1 MILPLIR
8 NGTSR
13 FQFRFSRIHTFSTS
27 PCQHSNGSLNDVFLD
42 HDSPQ
47 PLLRNDA
54 QHESRERIQ
63 LAEPS
68 ARRDSTSLPS
78 WRQSKSSVTIGA
90 PALAGSNP
98 DVTVS
103 DAFDEGSN
111 AVGAG
116 EVRHHLDA
124 DATKASPAHAQT
136 DSTGSYLAIPY
147 QEQDMSF
154 SLAKKR
160 LLEAIRLDDPQTLLV
175 EFWEQSRDPAILAAI
190 PATTFSE
197 ILRLL
202 DRRRGFVAFFRE
214 YKQWHPKHYW
224 KLLELDRQFHQSLQD
239 CRTLYRD
246 IWHRRSRSVGHMG
259 VREYAGFLRLAS
271 NTWDGDAA
279 LSLMKDMLR
288 RDVQPDLICY
298 NLYFEARCWS
308 DMWNPYERQLRR
320 VIPYNQSI
328 RKNHATRTSADM
340 TIKGYRVEEGGLKT
354 EVTRMF
360 MKMIGEGTMADTTA
374 FCHLMTALAR
384 EGDLDGVKSI
394 LRKIW
399 DVDADAT
406 SEADNERQNE
416 TLIPKDSPVYPNQ
429 ALLFIVAHV
438 FGSNNDVPTA
448 VRLVDHFSR
457 KFEVRIPYIAWSE
470 LLEWAFVLST
480 RRYNINRVR
489 GVELGRLP
497 LDSIHSLWDVMTS
510 KPYCIEPGMEM
521 YDLMIRSMWRR
532 SKIDFMLQFVTE
544 GVKLAQRH
552 LEQHRNL
559 VRMKD
564 YLEQKGAYGADAK
577 DLSYYKRRI
586 DVAHRRR
593 FQSFVT
599 VHKWFRLLLSKKR
612 WINDRYHY
620 LTIWERQG
628 IPNVIKALW
637 RYRAAR
643 GVRYSAS
650 TGMIH
655 LKKTWVTPKLDE
667 YLHREKEFEYQM
679 ETQFQDEAD
688 VETETEDDGELEDDM
703 RPWFEDY
710 LGEDEGRP

>member
-1 MILPLIR
+1 MIFFLIR
-8 NGTSR
+8 HGTSR
-13 FQFRFSRIHTFSTS
+13 FQFRFWIHTFATS
-27 PCQHSNGSLNDVFLD
+27 PCQQTNRNVNDVFLD
-42 HDSPQ
+42 RHSPQ
-47 PLLRNDA
+47 SLFRNDA
-54 QHESRERIQ
+54 QHELRERTQ

-68 ARRDSTSLPS
+68 VRRDSSNLPN
-78 WRQSKSSVTIGA
+78 WRQSKSSVTSGA

-98 DVTVS
+98 DVTLS
-103 DAFDEGSN
+103 DAFDEGTN

-116 EVRHHLDA
+116 RVRHYPALDA
-124 DATKASPAHAQT
+124 TGASPAHAQT
-136 DSTGSYLAIPY
+136 DSDSSYLATPY
-147 QEQDMSF
+147 QERGMSF
-154 SLAKKR
+154 PLAKKR
-160 LLEAIRLDDPQTLLV
+160 LLEAIRLNDPQTMLL
-175 EFWEQSRDPAILAAI
+175 ELWEQSKDPAILAAI

-214 YKQWHPKHYW
+214 YKQWHPKHYYM
-224 KLLELDRQFHQSLQD
+224 LLDLDRQFHQSLQD

-246 IWHRRSRSVGHMG
+246 IWHRRLRSVGHMG
-259 VREYAGFLRLAS
+259 VLEYAGFLRLAR

-288 RDVQPDLICY
+288 RDVQPNLICY

-320 VIPYNQSI
+320 VIPYNQNI
-328 RKNHATRTSADM
+328 RKNHPTRGSADM
-340 TIKGYRVEEGGLKT
+340 TIKGYRIAEGGLKT

-406 SEADNERQNE
+406 SEADNERQKK
-416 TLIPKDSPVYPNQ
+416 TLIPKDSSVYPHQ
-429 ALLFIVAHV
+429 ALLFVIAHA

-448 VRLVDHFSR
+448 VRLVDQFSR
-457 KFEVRIPYIAWSE
+457 QFKVSIPYIAWSE

-480 RRYNINRVR
+480 RRYNINDLR

-497 LDSIHSLWDVMTS
+497 LDSVHSLWDVMTS
-510 KPYCIEPGMEM
+510 KPYCIQPGIEM

-532 SKIDFMLQFVTE
+532 LRIDFMLQLVTK
-544 GVKLAQRH
+544 GVKIAQKH
-552 LEQHRNL
+552 FQQHRNL

-564 YLEQKGAYGADAK
+564 YLERKRPYGADAK
-577 DLSYYKRRI
+577 DLAYHKRRI

-599 VHKWFRLLLSKKR
+599 VHKWFRLLLSKRR

-628 IPNVIKALW
+628 IPNVIRALW
-637 RYRAAR
+637 QYRAAR

-650 TGMIH
+650 TGFIH
-655 LKKTWVTPKLDE
+655 LKKTWEIPKVDA
-667 YLHREKEFEYQM
+667 YSDREKEFEYQM
-679 ETQFQDEAD
+679 ETEFRDEAD
-688 VETETEDDGELEDDM
+688 AETEAEEGEEHKNDM

-710 LGEDEGRP
+710 HREDEGRT

>member
-13 FQFRFSRIHTFSTS
+13 FQSRFSRTHTFSTS
-27 PCQHSNGSLNDVFLD
+27 PCQHSNANLNDVFLD
-42 HDSPQ
+42 RHSPQ
-47 PLLRNDA
+47 PQLRNEA
-54 QHESRERIQ
+54 QHESRERVQ

-68 ARRDSTSLPS
+68 ARKCSTSLPN
-78 WRQSKSSVTIGA
+78 WRQSKSSVTTGA

-98 DVTVS
+98 DDTLS
-103 DAFDEGSN
+103 DAFDEGNN
-111 AVGAG
+111 AVEAG
-116 EVRHHLDA
+116 QERHHLNT
-124 DATKASPAHAQT
+124 DATRAPPAHAQT
-136 DSTGSYLAIPY
+136 DSAGSYLAIPY
-147 QEQDMSF
+147 QAQGMSF

-175 EFWEQSRDPAILAAI
+175 EFWEQSRDPAVLAAI

-224 KLLELDRQFHQSLQD
+224 MLLDLDRQFHQSLQD

-246 IWHRRSRSVGHMG
+246 IWQRRSRSVGHMG
-259 VREYAGFLRLAS
+259 VREYAGFLRLAR
-271 NTWDGDAA
+271 NTWDGNAA

-298 NLYFEARCWS
+298 NSYFEARCWS

-320 VIPYNQSI
+320 VIPYNQNI
-328 RKNHATRTSADM
+328 RKYQFIRTPADM
-340 TIKGYRVEEGGLKT
+340 TIKGYRIEKGGLKT

-374 FCHLMTALAR
+374 FCHLITALAR

-399 DVDADAT
+399 DVDADAA
-406 SEADNERQNE
+406 SEADNERQNK

-429 ALLFIVAHV
+429 ALLFVIAHV

-448 VRLVDHFSR
+448 VRLVDQFSR
-457 KFEVRIPYIAWSE
+457 KFKLRIPYIAWSE

-480 RRYNINRVR
+480 RRYNINDVR

-497 LDSIHSLWDVMTS
+497 LASVHRLWDVMTS
-510 KPYCIEPGMEM
+510 KPYCIQPGIEM

-532 SKIDFMLQFVTE
+532 LKIDFMLQFVTE
-544 GVKLAQRH
+544 GVKIAQRH
-552 LEQHRNL
+552 FQQHRNL

-564 YLEQKGAYGADAK
+564 YLERKGAYGADAK
-577 DLSYYKRRI
+577 DLAYYKRRI

-599 VHKWFRLLLSKKR
+599 VHKWFRLLLSKRR
-612 WINDRYHY
+612 WFNDRNQY

-628 IPNVIKALW
+628 IPNVIKAMW
-637 RYRAAR
+637 RYRAAS

-650 TGMIH
+650 TGFIH
-655 LKKTWVTPKLDE
+655 LKKTLETPEFDE
-667 YLHREKEFEYQM
+667 YLDREKEFEYQM
-679 ETQFQDEAD
+679 ETRFQDEAD
-688 VETETEDDGELEDDM
+688 AEAEPEDGEEHEDDM

-710 LGEDEGRP
+710 RGEDEGRP

>member
-1 MILPLIR
+1 MILLLIKH
-8 NGTSR
+8 GTSR
-13 FQFRFSRIHTFSTS
+13 FQILLSRIHTFSTS
-27 PCQHSNGSLNDVFLD
+27 HCQYSTSNLNNTFLD
-42 HDSPQ
+42 RHSPQ
-47 PLLRNDA
+47 PLPQNDA
-54 QHESRERIQ
+54 QHESRERVQ
-63 LAEPS
+63 PTEPS
-68 ARRDSTSLPS
+68 AGRVRTSIPN
-78 WRQSKSSVTIGA
+78 WRQSKSSVTVAA

-98 DVTVS
+98 DVTLS
-103 DAFDEGSN
+103 DAFDEGTN
-111 AVGAG
+111 AGGAG
-116 EVRHHLDA
+116 QLRHHLDA
-124 DATKASPAHAQT
+124 DATRASPAHAQT
-136 DSTGSYLAIPY
+136 ESDNSYLATPY
-147 QEQDMSF
+147 QEQVMSF
-154 SLAKKR
+154 PLAKKR

-224 KLLELDRQFHQSLQD
+224 MLLDLDRQFHQSLQD

-246 IWHRRSRSVGHMG
+246 IWRRRLRSVGHMG
-259 VREYAGFLRLAS
+259 VREYAGFLRLAR

-279 LSLMKDMLR
+279 LSLMRDMLR

-308 DMWNPYERQLRR
+308 DIWNPYERQLRR
-320 VIPYNQSI
+320 VIPYNQNI
-328 RKNHATRTSADM
+328 RKNHPIRTPTDM
-340 TIKGYRVEEGGLKT
+340 TIKGYRIEEGGLKT

-360 MKMIGEGTMADTTA
+360 MKMIGEGTMADTAA

-384 EGDLDGVKSI
+384 EGDLDGVKST

-406 SEADNERQNE
+406 SEADNERQNM

-429 ALLFIVAHV
+429 ALLFVIAHV

-448 VRLVDHFSR
+448 VRLVDQFSR
-457 KFEVRIPYIAWSE
+457 KFKVRIPYIAWSE

-480 RRYNINRVR
+480 RRYNINDVR

-497 LDSIHSLWDVMTS
+497 LDSVHSLWDVMTS
-510 KPYCIEPGMEM
+510 KPYCIQPGIEM

-532 SKIDFMLQFVTE
+532 SRIDFMLQFVTE
-544 GVKLAQRH
+544 GVKIAQRH
-552 LEQHRNL
+552 FQQHRNL

-564 YLEQKGAYGADAK
+564 YLETKGAHGADAK
-577 DLSYYKRRI
+577 DLAYYKRRI

-593 FQSFVT
+593 FQSFVA
-599 VHKWFRLLLSKKR
+599 VHKWFRLLLSKRR
-612 WINDRYHY
+612 WIKDRNHY

-628 IPNVIKALW
+628 IPNVIEALW

-650 TGMIH
+650 TGFIH
-655 LKKTWVTPKLDE
+655 LKKTSETPKLDA
-667 YLHREKEFEYQM
+667 YLDREQEFEYQT
-679 ETQFQDEAD
+679 ETEFQDEAD
-688 VETETEDDGELEDDM
+688 AEAEAEDGEEHENDM
-703 RPWFEDY
+703 RPWFEY
-710 LGEDEGRP
+710 YRGEDEGRP

>member
-1 MILPLIR
+1 MIFLLKR
-8 NGTSR
+8 HGTSR
-13 FQFRFSRIHTFSTS
+13 FQFRFSRTHTFSTS
-27 PCQHSNGSLNDVFLD
+27 PCQHSTGTLNDVFLD
-42 HDSPQ
+42 RHSPQ

-54 QHESRERIQ
+54 QHESHKGMQ
-63 LAEPS
+63 LVEPS
-68 ARRDSTSLPS
+68 ARRDSTSLPNL
-78 WRQSKSSVTIGA
+78 RQSKSSVNFR
-90 PALAGSNP
+90 ALAPVGSNL
-98 DVTVS
+98 DITLS
-103 DAFDEGSN
+103 DASDEGSN

-116 EVRHHLDA
+116 QVRHHLNT
-124 DATKASPAHAQT
+124 DATRVPPAHAQT
-136 DSTGSYLAIPY
+136 ESNSSYLATPY
-147 QEQDMSF
+147 QEQGMSVP
-154 SLAKKR
+154 LAKKR

-214 YKQWHPKHYW
+214 YKQWHPKHYRM
-224 KLLELDRQFHQSLQD
+224 LLDLDRHFHQSLQD

-246 IWHRRSRSVGHMG
+246 IWHRRLRSVGYTG
-259 VREYAGFLRLAS
+259 VREYAGFLRLAR

-320 VIPYNQSI
+320 VIPRNQNI
-328 RKNHATRTSADM
+328 HKNHPTRTPADM
-340 TIKGYRVEEGGLKT
+340 TIKGYRIAEGGLKT

-406 SEADNERQNE
+406 SEADNERQNK
-416 TLIPKDSPVYPNQ
+416 TLIPKDSSVYPNQ
-429 ALLFIVAHV
+429 ALLFVIAHV

-448 VRLVDHFSR
+448 VRLVDQFSR
-457 KFEVRIPYIAWSE
+457 QFKVSIPYIAWSE

-480 RRYNINRVR
+480 RRYNINDVR

-497 LDSIHSLWDVMTS
+497 LDSVHSLWDVMTS
-510 KPYCIEPGMEM
+510 KPYCIQPGIEM

-532 SKIDFMLQFVTE
+532 LRIDFMLQFVTK
-544 GVKLAQRH
+544 GVKIAQKH
-552 LEQHRNL
+552 FQQHRNL

-564 YLEQKGAYGADAK
+564 YLERKRPYGADAK
-577 DLSYYKRRI
+577 DLAYYKRHI
-586 DVAHRRR
+586 EVAHRRR

-599 VHKWFRLLLSKKR
+599 VHKWFRLLLSKRR
-612 WINDRYHY
+612 WIKDRYDY

-637 RYRAAR
+637 QYRAAR

-650 TGMIH
+650 TGFIH
-655 LKKTWVTPKLDE
+655 LKKTWEAPKLDA
-667 YLHREKEFEYQM
+667 YSDREKELEYQL
-679 ETQFQDEAD
+679 ETEVQDEAND
-688 VETETEDDGELEDDM
+688 EAEAEDGEEHEDDM

-710 LGEDEGRP
+710 SREDGGRT

>member
-1 MILPLIR
+1 MIFPLIR
-8 NGTSR
+8 HGTSR
-13 FQFRFSRIHTFSTS
+13 FHIRPSRIHTFSTS
-27 PCQHSNGSLNDVFLD
+27 PCQHSNGNLNNVFLD
-42 HDSPQ
+42 RHSPQ
-47 PLLRNDA
+47 SVLPNDA
-54 QHESRERIQ
+54 QHESHERIQ

-68 ARRDSTSLPS
+68 ARRDNISLPK

-90 PALAGSNP
+90 PALTESSS
-98 DVTVS
+98 DTFIS
-103 DAFDEGSN
+103 DAFVEASN

-116 EVRHHLDA
+116 QARHHLHSDVTR
-124 DATKASPAHAQT
+124 ATPAHAQT
-136 DSTGSYLAIPY
+136 QADSSYLATPY
-147 QEQDMSF
+147 QEQGMSF
-154 SLAKKR
+154 AVAKKR

-202 DRRRGFVAFFRE
+202 DRRRGFVSFFRE

-224 KLLELDRQFHQSLQD
+224 MLLDLDRQFYQSLQD
-239 CRTLYRD
+239 CRTLYHD
-246 IWHRRSRSVGHMG
+246 IWRRRSRSVGHMG
-259 VREYAGFLRLAS
+259 VPEYAGFLRLAR
-271 NTWDGDAA
+271 NTWNGDAA

-288 RDVQPDLICY
+288 RDVQPDAICY

-320 VIPYNQSI
+320 IIPYNLKI
-328 RKNHATRTSADM
+328 REKHFARTYADM
-340 TIKGYRVEEGGLKT
+340 TIKGYRIEEGGLKS

-374 FCHLMTALAR
+374 FCHLMTALGR

-399 DVDADAT
+399 DVDADT
-406 SEADNERQNE
+406 TFEADNECQNE
-416 TLIPKDSPVYPNQ
+416 SLLPRDSPVHPNQ
-429 ALLFIVAHV
+429 ALLFVIAHV
-438 FGSNNDVPTA
+438 FGSNNDLPTA
-448 VRLVDHFSR
+448 VRLVDQFSR
-457 KFEVRIPYIAWSE
+457 KFKLRIPHIVWGE

-480 RRYNINRVR
+480 RRYNINSVR

-497 LDSIHSLWDVMTS
+497 LDSVHGLWDVMIS
-510 KPYCIEPGMEM
+510 KPYCIQPGIQM

-532 SKIDFMLQFVTE
+532 LKIRFMLQYVTE

-552 LEQHRNL
+552 FQQHQNL

-564 YLEQKGAYGADAK
+564 YLEEKGAYGADAK
-577 DLSYYKRRI
+577 DLAYYKRRI

-599 VHKWFRLLLSKKR
+599 VHKWFMLLLSKRR
-612 WINDRYHY
+612 WIIAPRHY
-620 LTIWERQG
+620 LIIWERQG
-628 IPNVIKALW
+628 IPNVVKALW

-643 GVRYSAS
+643 GVRYTAA
-650 TGMIH
+650 TGFIH
-655 LKKTWVTPKLDE
+655 LRKTWETPNFDTYLD
-667 YLHREKEFEYQM
+667 REKEFEFHM
-679 ETQFQDEAD
+679 ETEYQDDTDLEAGA
-688 VETETEDDGELEDDM
+688 EDGEEHENDM
-703 RPWFEDY
+703 RPWFE
-710 LGEDEGRP
+710 G